1 MRFFRLQHAALVLSL
16 LVFVGLLANS
26 SAPLLYAQSNISGD
40 ITGTVT
46 DASGAALPNAQVTV
60 TSLEKGQAK
69 VVLTD
74 RVGDYRVPLLSPGR
88 YQVKATAK
96 GFETSTVQV
105 TVSAGSITPANI
117 ALTVGQASTTI
128 EVNSGDIAVL
138 HLDDAQI

>member
-1 MRFFRLQHAALVLSL
+1 MRFMHSNKAVLALALMMPVA
-16 LVFVGLLANS
+16 LAFMMLTHPVN
-26 SAPLLYAQSNISGD
+26 AQSNISGD
-40 ITGTVT
+40 IAGTVT

-69 VVLTD
+69 VVLSD

-105 TVSAGSITPANI
+105 TVSAGSVTPVNI

-128 EVNSGDIAVL
+128 EVNGG
-138 HLDDAQI
+138 